1 MTLQQALELA
11 NIETWFYKRFYK
23 NVLISNVLVIRI
35 DGTDHDLLVNVFDDL
50 PAAMKEKR
58 LQLISMLNRDN
69 LSHLVLINRLNEL

>member
-1 MTLQQALELA
+1 MTLQQALKLA

-23 NVLISNVLVIRI
+23 GVLISNVLVIRL
-35 DGTDHDLLVNVFDDL
+35 DGTDHDLLVSVFDDL